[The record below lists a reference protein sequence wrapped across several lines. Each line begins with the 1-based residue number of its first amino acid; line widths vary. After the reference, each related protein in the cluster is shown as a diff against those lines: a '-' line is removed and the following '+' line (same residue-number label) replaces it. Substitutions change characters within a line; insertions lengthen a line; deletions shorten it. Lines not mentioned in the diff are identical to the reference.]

1 MLERVSTSRH
11 NAMRGN
17 ITRLPHPASTNF
29 YEGQDA
35 EDERPGKKPRLTDNA
50 SSTTLH
56 KHSPVIP
63 EVADSD
69 DDGQSHLS
77 LLPAPQDR
85 KTDLESALPFIKS
98 DNQAIADYEANRA
111 SQEVVDSDTAS
122 ARLNIRK
129 WVRGKSSIYV
139 DAFNLALETVLQD
152 ESHLFSETERA
163 VFEAWRNLNYE
174 GQYL

>member
-11 NAMRGN
+11 NAMRGK

-35 EDERPGKKPRLTDNA
+35 ADERPGKKPRLTD
-50 SSTTLH
+50 TLH

-69 DDGQSHLS
+69 DDGQSQLS

-122 ARLNIRK
+122 ARINIRK
-129 WVRGKSSIYV
+129 WIRGKSSIYV

-152 ESHLFSETERA
+152 ESHLFSENERA